1 MFTGIIED
9 VGEVT
14 DVVEDAGGNRVR
26 VGCSFCDELAEG
38 QSVSVSGV
46 CLTVERVGSSWF
58 EVFLSRETRERTSFG
73 EVAVC
78 DQVNLERAMAVGG
91 RFDGHLVQG
100 HVDTVV
106 EIEEIV
112 SVGEDWEVVFRLP
125 EDFARY
131 VVEKG
136 SIAVDGISLTV
147 AGVEEGAFHVAV
159 IPVTWEET
167 ALSAKE
173 EGDLVNL
180 EVDVIAKY
188 VERLVSGYQDESSS

>member
-14 DVVEDAGGNRVR
+14 DVVVDAGGSRVR
-26 VGCSFCDELAEG
+26 VACSFSGDLQEG

-73 EVAVC
+73 EVAVG
-78 DQVNLERAMAVGG
+78 DRVNLERAMAVGE
-91 RFDGHLVQG
+91 RFDGHFVQG

-106 EIEEIV
+106 EV
-112 SVGEDWEVVFRLP
+112 TGVSSVGEDWEVEFRLP
-125 EDFARY
+125 ADVARY

-147 AGVEEGAFHVAV
+147 ASVEDGSFRVAV

-167 ALSAKE
+167 ALSVKE